1 MNQIVVLDGYPANP
15 GDLSWDELKKLG
27 NVRVYEKTLKAD
39 VVARIGEASCI
50 FTNKVPITRS
60 VIESCPNLRFIGVLA
75 TGFNTIDTEAAK
87 EKGIIVSNIPAYS
100 TEAVA
105 QYVFALLLE
114 VCHHVGYHSSEMLKR
129 SRDDDRDWC
138 FWDYPL
144 MELAGKTM
152 GIIGFG
158 QIGRATAK
166 RAQAF
171 GMDVVAYSRSQTEE
185 GRRIAPYVS
194 LKELYKKADVISL
207 HVPLFPATEGLINRT
222 SIAEMKDG
230 VIVINTARGP
240 IVNESDMAE
249 ALNSGKVFYYAADV
263 TSIEPIPADNP
274 LLSARNCI
282 ITPHIAW
289 APKETRRRLL
299 GIAAD
304 NLKHFLAGNPVNV
317 VNR

>member
-129 SRDDDRDWC
+129 SRDGDRDWC

-194 LKELYKKADVISL
+194 LQELYKKADVISL

-249 ALNSGKVFYYAADV
+249 ALNSGKVFYYATDV

-304 NLKHFLAGNPVNV
+304 NLKHFLAGNPINV